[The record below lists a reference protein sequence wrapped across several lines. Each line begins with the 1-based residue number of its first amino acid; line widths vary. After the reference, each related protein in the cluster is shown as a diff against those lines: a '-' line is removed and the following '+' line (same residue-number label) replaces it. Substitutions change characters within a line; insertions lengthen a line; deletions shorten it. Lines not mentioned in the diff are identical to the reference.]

1 MSAKL
6 MDATPDLKR
15 LAPVENLAIDVIS
28 YAHGSVTPTL
38 TNLYTKG
45 KDSFLKVSKSFFF
58 FFFFFF
64 FFLVPFS
71 LFSLLL
77 SFFFVFKLSVM
88 VSILSILLR
97 FMFTHRVY
105 YYGSRLLLEFGS
117 KRAFVANSFF
127 ALCVK
132 NGRDDGNEPSSR
144 PLCRVVFIT
153 KKNTNTNESKQ
164 LYFCERTRNILGI
177 YQHHRRVDY
186 VVRHAGRLDRAKDVP
201 ESRYERRQESRRR
214 LDGCSIRLGEQSQGF
229 VPGESGHL
237 CFHGDSNATRTVSGK
252 HRVFEVVDDEGEE
265 RKLLEV
271 YRTQNPR
278 IAKRD
283 EGSAAISVRR
293 HQNRHPK
300 RPRKTRFVRTFEK
313 SRRIVASYLEL
324 EASQNGGQS
333 EGRSVPKS
341 ARQSN
346 GGFEQRLRQEGDQI
360 GERSRANRAV

>member
-1 MSAKL
+1 MG
-6 MDATPDLKR
+6 LK
-15 LAPVENLAIDVIS
+15 
-28 YAHGSVTPTL
+28 HTL
-38 TNLYTKG
+38 THTHYYVYKTYG
-45 KDSFLKVSKSFFF
+45 RDSRSQEIGTSRE
-58 FFFFFF
+58 
-64 FFLVPFS
+64 S
-71 LFSLLL
+71 RDRCH
-77 SFFFVFKLSVM
+77 
-88 VSILSILLR
+88 LLR
-97 FMFTHRVY
+97 ARIRHADVDQFVY
-105 YYGSRLLLEFGS
+105 QRQRLIF
-117 KRAFVANSFF
+117 K
-127 ALCVK
+127 
-132 NGRDDGNEPSSR
+132 
-144 PLCRVVFIT
+144 
-153 KKNTNTNESKQ
+153 
-164 LYFCERTRNILGI
+164 GI

-186 VVRHAGRLDRAKDVP
+186 VV
-201 ESRYERRQESRRR
+201 RR

-293 HQNRHPK
+293 HRNRHPK

-313 SRRIVASYLEL
+313 GRRIVASYLEL